1 MLDLLLFFLL
11 LVVAA
16 DELVLLGRVLG
27 VALDCLVA
35 EGTSKQ
41 GLVLARDDMLRHFF
55 LLLRLI
61 PELSSAGRRVG
72 IIDPRGNSR

>member
-16 DELVLLGRVLG
+16 DELVLFGRVLG

-35 EGTSKQ
+35 QRTSKQ
-41 GLVLARDDMLRHFF
+41 GLVLARDDMLRHFV

-61 PELSSAGRRVG
+61 PELTSAGRRAG
-72 IIDPRGNSR
+72 IIDPLGNSR